1 MREGIASLVRRAGI
15 DVAGE
20 AGDAGELLRAVD
32 EHLPDA
38 VIVDVRMPPTHT
50 DEGLRAA
57 HAIRAAHPGMG
68 IVILSQ
74 AVEAGTA
81 LQLLAERPGGLGYL
95 LKDRVTDF
103 EDFGR
108 TVRRVAAGGCA
119 LDPQVVNQLL
129 AAPPDGGR
137 MATLTAREREVLALV
152 AEGRS
157 NKGTG
162 DRLGVSERAVQ
173 KHVTS
178 IFDKLGLTAD
188 EEDNRRILAVLTYL
202 RPDAH

>member
-1 MREGIASLVRRAGI
+1 
-15 DVAGE
+15 
-20 AGDAGELLRAVD
+20 
-32 EHLPDA
+32 
-38 VIVDVRMPPTHT
+38 
-50 DEGLRAA
+50 
-57 HAIRAAHPGMG
+57 
-68 IVILSQ
+68 
-74 AVEAGTA
+74 
-81 LQLLAERPGGLGYL
+81 
-95 LKDRVTDF
+95 
-103 EDFGR
+103 
-108 TVRRVAAGGCA
+108 
-119 LDPQVVNQLL
+119 
-129 AAPPDGGR
+129 